1 MAIIKAFNGVR
12 YSKAN
17 ITNEICPPYDVI
29 SAEEKKKLK
38 AKSKYNMVQ
47 LELSDPKGKRNKYAQ
62 ANVLFKEWLDK
73 NVLLQETKPALYFY
87 EQALV
92 DHGKKMVRRGFFA
105 ALKIE
110 NPHGGAVK
118 AHEKTLSKP
127 KADRLSLL
135 KAVKANLSPIFLLF
149 NDDKKK
155 IVNLCKKISKKKPTS
170 VATDKEKTNHKLW
183 VIDDA
188 KIVKEV
194 ESSLKNKKTFIAD
207 GHHRYE
213 TSWNYLQYMKSKD
226 KKFSDKNEYGYVLAY
241 LCPMEDSGIS
251 IWPTHRV
258 IEEPKNLEQNIEKYF
273 NVLPQKDF
281 NKLQKAKIQPI
292 LLFKDGK
299 YRTLVIKNEALLK
312 KAMPKNCSAF
322 RNLGVSILHNILI
335 PKEQVTADKYVYV
348 KDEKEAIALA
358 KKTKKIAILVPATPV
373 EAIKEIAL
381 NNENMPQKSTYF
393 FPKLASGIII
403 HKSC

>member
-1 MAIIKAFNGVR
+1 MAIIKGFNGIR

-29 SAEEKKKLK
+29 SPEEKTKLK
-38 AKSKYNMVQ
+38 KNSKYNMVQ
-47 LELSDPKGKRNKYAQ
+47 LELSDACGKRNKYAQ
-62 ANVLFKEWLDK
+62 ANVLFKNWLHEG
-73 NVLLQETKPALYFY
+73 VLQQEEKPSLYFY
-87 EQALV
+87 EQTFK
-92 DHGKKMVRRGFFA
+92 DHGKKMTRRGFFA

-149 NDDKKK
+149 NDDNKKM
-155 IVNLCKKISKKKPTS
+155 VNLCKNISKKKATS
-170 VATDKEKTNHKLW
+170 TATDKEKTVHKLW
-183 VIDDA
+183 VVDDE
-188 KIVKEV
+188 KIIKEV
-194 ESSLKNKKTFIAD
+194 EKTLKDKKTFIAD

-213 TSWNYLQYMKSKD
+213 TSWNYLQYIKGKD
-226 KKFSDKNEYGYVLAY
+226 KNFSDKKEYGYVLAY
-241 LCPMEDSGIS
+241 LCPMEDAGIS

-258 IEEPKNLEQNIEKYF
+258 IEAPKNIEENIEKYF

-281 NKLQKAKIQPI
+281 AKLQKAKIQPI
-292 LLFKDGK
+292 LLFKDNK

-312 KAMPKNCSAF
+312 KAMPKNCKAF

-335 PKEQVTADKYVYV
+335 PKEQVTADKYIYV

-403 HKSC
+403 HSVQ

>member
-1 MAIIKAFNGVR
+1 MAIIKAFNGIR
-12 YSKAN
+12 YSKSN

-29 SAEEKKKLK
+29 SSEEKAKLK

-62 ANVLFKEWLDK
+62 ASFLFKEWLAK
-73 NVLLQETKPALYFY
+73 NVLIQESKPALYFY
-87 EQALV
+87 EQTFI
-92 DHGKKMVRRGFFA
+92 DHDKKMIRRGFFA

-149 NDDKKK
+149 NDDNKKM
-155 IVNLCKKISKKKPTS
+155 INLCKKISKKKPVS
-170 VATDKEKTNHKLW
+170 VATDKEKTAHKLW
-183 VIDDA
+183 VIDDE
-188 KIVKEV
+188 KIIKEV

-213 TSWNYLQYMKSKD
+213 TSWNYLQHMKAR
-226 KKFSDKNEYGYVLAY
+226 DKNFSNKSNYGYVLAY

-258 IEEPKNLEQNIEKYF
+258 VQAPSNIEENIEKYF

-281 NKLQKAKIQPI
+281 AKLQKEKIQPI

-312 KAMPKNCSAF
+312 KAMPKNCKAF

-335 PKEQVTADKYVYV
+335 PHKQVTADKYVYIT
-348 KDEKEAIALA
+348 DEKEAISLA
-358 KKTKKIAILVPATPV
+358 KKTNKIAILVPATPV
-373 EAIKEIAL
+373 ETIKEIAL

-393 FPKLASGIII
+393 FPKLASGIVI

>member
-1 MAIIKAFNGVR
+1 MAIIKGFNGIR
-12 YSKAN
+12 YSKVN

-29 SAEEKKKLK
+29 SPEEKVKLK
-38 AKSKYNMVQ
+38 KNSKYNMVQ
-47 LELSDPKGKRNKYAQ
+47 LELSDACGKRNKYAQ
-62 ANVLFKEWLDK
+62 ANFLFKQWLKDG
-73 NVLLQETKPALYFY
+73 VLKQEEKPSIYFY
-87 EQALV
+87 EQTFK
-92 DHGKKMVRRGFFA
+92 DHGKKMTRRGFFA

-118 AHEKTLSKP
+118 AHEKTLAKP

-149 NDDKKK
+149 NDDKNKM
-155 IVNLCKKISKKKPTS
+155 VNLCKNISKKKATA
-170 VATDKEKTNHKLW
+170 VATDKEKTAHKLW
-183 VIDDA
+183 AIDDE
-188 KIVKEV
+188 KIIKEV
-194 ESSLKNKKTFIAD
+194 ERTLKNKKTFIAD

-213 TSWNYLQYMKSKD
+213 TAWNYLQYIKSKD
-226 KKFSDKNEYGYVLAY
+226 KNFSDKKEYGYVLAY

-258 IEEPKNLEQNIEKYF
+258 IEAPKNIEENIEKYF

-281 NKLQKAKIQPI
+281 AKLQKAKIQPI
-292 LLFKDGK
+292 LLFKDNK
-299 YRTLVIKNEALLK
+299 YRTLVIKNENLLK
-312 KAMPKNCSAF
+312 KAMPKNCKAF

-335 PKEQVTADKYVYV
+335 PKEQVAADKYIYV
-348 KDEKEAIALA
+348 KDDKEAIALA

-403 HKSC
+403 HSV